1 MQLVILANDLLKEE
15 LLNNV
20 ANPKL
25 DLTWIESANDFRE
38 CSGADAFLD
47 LLFENSQERID
58 LLNSLAPGSIII
70 NSVNTTLR
78 KINSP
83 FVRINAWP
91 GFLKRAIVEA
101 SSKNGAMESTAER
114 VFSFLSR
121 RIKWVADEPGFITAR
136 VIAMIINEAFFALE
150 EKISTKEE
158 IDTAMKLGTSYPYG
172 PFEWANKIGVKNVY
186 ALLIELSKINPRYKP
201 ASLLEKEATN

>member
-1 MQLVILANDLLKEE
+1 MQLVILANDLLKDE

-20 ANPKL
+20 ANPEI
-25 DLTWIESANDFRE
+25 DLTWIDSANDFRE
-38 CSGADAFLD
+38 CNGADAYLD
-47 LLFENSQERID
+47 LLFENSQQRID
-58 LLNSLAPGSIII
+58 LLESLAPGSVII

-78 KINSP
+78 KINRQ

-91 GFLKRAIVEA
+91 GFLKRSVVEA
-101 SSKNGAMESTAER
+101 SSNGKMKSTAER

-121 RIKWVADEPGFITAR
+121 RIDWVADEPGFITAR

-150 EKISTKEE
+150 ERISTKEE

-172 PFEWANKIGVKNVY
+172 PFEWADKIGVKNVY
-186 ALLIELSKINPRYKP
+186 TLLIELSKINPRYKP
-201 ASLLEKEATN
+201 ASLLEKEAIY